1 MIRQLPRWIW
11 LGAILLAFSG
21 GLINAVALGGFSHNA
36 VSHVT
41 GTVTKNAM
49 AFATHN
55 GHEFVISSGLV
66 LAFLAGA
73 MISGMIVGN
82 EHLRLGRRYGVALIL
97 ESTLL
102 VLAYVLFVMHIQE
115 GELFASAACG
125 LQNAMVATY
134 SGAAIRTTHLTG
146 VVSDIGS
153 IIGNL
158 LARRQVDWRQFL
170 LLCTILSSFYAGSS
184 VGITIFEQL
193 SFAAILVPAALTL
206 FTGIAYIGYTSYRK
220 HWFAKYGVLSTA
232 IDENQNA
239 PLTRVSD
246 SH

>member
-21 GLINAVALGGFSHNA
+21 GLINAVAMGGFSHNA

-41 GTVTKNAM
+41 GTITKSAM
-49 AFATHN
+49 AFATQD
-55 GHEFVISSGLV
+55 GQGFVISTGLV
-66 LAFLAGA
+66 MAFLAGA
-73 MISGMIVGN
+73 IVSGMIVGN

-102 VLAYVLFVMHIQE
+102 VLAYALFALGIHE

-146 VVSDIGS
+146 IVSDIGS

-158 LARRQVDWRQFL
+158 IARRPVDWRQFL
-170 LLCTILSSFYAGSS
+170 LLGTILSSFYAGS
-184 VGITIFEQL
+184 TIGTTLFARL
-193 SFAAILVPAALTL
+193 SFVAILVPAVLTL
-206 FTGIAYIGYTSYRK
+206 LTGLSYIVYVSYRR
-220 HWFAKYGVLSTA
+220 HWFEKYSRNVVP
-232 IDENQNA
+232 QY
-239 PLTRVSD
+239 D
-246 SH
+246 SQ

>member
-41 GTVTKNAM
+41 GTTTKSAM
-49 AFATHN
+49 AFAT
-55 GHEFVISSGLV
+55 GDQQVFVITTGLV
-66 LAFLAGA
+66 VAFLAGA
-73 MISGMIVGN
+73 ILSGIIVGN
-82 EHLRLGRRYGVALIL
+82 EHLRLGRRYGVALLL
-97 ESTLL
+97 ESGLL
-102 VLAYVLFVMHIQE
+102 ILSFVLFALGIHE

-146 VVSDIGS
+146 IVSDIGS

-158 LARRQVDWRQFL
+158 FARRQIDWRQL
-170 LLCTILSSFYAGSS
+170 ILLCTIFTSFYVGSS
-184 VGITIFEQL
+184 VGITLFARL
-193 SFAAILVPAALTL
+193 KFAAILVPAALTL
-206 FTGIAYIGYTSYRK
+206 CTGFAYIAYTSYRK
-220 HWFAKYGVLSTA
+220 YWLEKYESGV
-232 IDENQNA
+232 IPQY
-239 PLTRVSD
+239 D
-246 SH
+246 S

>member
-41 GTVTKNAM
+41 GTITKSAM
-49 AFATHN
+49 AVATDD
-55 GHEFVISSGLV
+55 GQAFVISTGLI

-73 MISGMIVGN
+73 MVSGIIVGN

-97 ESTLL
+97 ESALL
-102 VLAYVLFVMHIQE
+102 VISFALFALGIHE

-146 VVSDIGS
+146 VISDIGS

-158 LARRQVDWRQFL
+158 IARRQVDKRQFL
-170 LLCTILSSFYAGSS
+170 LLCTIVSSFY
-184 VGITIFEQL
+184 VGATVGTTLFARF
-193 SFAAILVPAALTL
+193 SFAAILVPATLTL
-206 FTGIAYIGYTSYRK
+206 FTGISYTAYVSYRK
-220 HWFAKYGVLSTA
+220 HWFEKYNRPVLP
-232 IDENQNA
+232 QY
-239 PLTRVSD
+239 D
-246 SH
+246 SQ

>member
-1 MIRQLPRWIW
+1 M
-11 LGAILLAFSG
+11 GAILLAFSG

-41 GTVTKNAM
+41 GTITKSAM
-49 AFATHN
+49 AIATQD
-55 GHEFVISSGLV
+55 GQEFMLSTGLV
-66 LAFLAGA
+66 LAFLGGA
-73 MISGMIVGN
+73 LVSGMIVGN

-97 ESTLL
+97 ESALL
-102 VLAYVLFVMHIQE
+102 VLSYTLFALHIQE

-158 LARRQVDWRQFL
+158 IARRKVDWRQFM
-170 LLCTILSSFYAGSS
+170 LLCTIVSSFY
-184 VGITIFEQL
+184 VGATVGTALFTRL
-193 SFAAILVPAALTL
+193 SFGAILVPATLTL
-206 FTGIAYIGYTSYRK
+206 FTGISYTAYVSYRK
-220 HWFAKYGVLSTA
+220 HWFEKYNRPVLP
-232 IDENQNA
+232 QY
-239 PLTRVSD
+239 D
-246 SH
+246 SQS

>member
-11 LGAILLAFSG
+11 LGAILLSFSG

-41 GTVTKNAM
+41 GTITKSAM
-49 AFATHN
+49 SVAIGN
-55 GHEFVISSGLV
+55 GQEFIISTGLV

-73 MISGMIVGN
+73 VVSGMIVGN

-97 ESTLL
+97 ESALL
-102 VLAYVLFVMHIQE
+102 ILSFSLFALGIHE

-146 VVSDIGS
+146 IVSDIGS
-153 IIGNL
+153 ILGNV

-170 LLCTILSSFYAGSS
+170 LLCTILTSFYGGSS
-184 VGITIFEQL
+184 MGITLFAQL
-193 SFAAILVPAALTL
+193 QFAAILVPALLTL
-206 FTGIAYIGYTSYRK
+206 LTGISYIAYTWYRK
-220 HWFAKYGVLSTA
+220 HWFAKYP
-232 IDENQNA
+232 N
-239 PLTRVSD
+239 RVVPQ
-246 SH
+246 

>member
-41 GTVTKNAM
+41 GTTTKSAM
-49 AFATHN
+49 ALATHD
-55 GHEFVISSGLV
+55 GREFVISTGLI

-73 MISGMIVGN
+73 IVSGMIVGN

-97 ESTLL
+97 ESGLLILSFTLF
-102 VLAYVLFVMHIQE
+102 AWGIHE

-146 VVSDIGS
+146 IVSDIGS
-153 IIGNL
+153 ILGNIV
-158 LARRQVDWRQFL
+158 ARRQVDWRQL
-170 LLCTILSSFYAGSS
+170 ILLCTIFSSFYTGSS
-184 VGITIFEQL
+184 VGITLFAQL
-193 SFAAILVPAALTL
+193 KFAAILVPAALTL
-206 FTGIAYIGYTSYRK
+206 ATGISYIMFVSYRK
-220 HWFAKYGVLSTA
+220 HWFERYGNRVLA
-232 IDENQNA
+232 QY
-239 PLTRVSD
+239 D
-246 SH
+246 SSSGS